1 MKFWFYAYLWIFT
14 FQWYLF
20 FVFQGL
26 TPSSLVS
33 IDVAKLF
40 RGIETLFPIV
50 IDSLYSGVQVVSP
63 QDVTNSLLNS
73 VYNTLELQVCC
84 KTFNEN

>member
-1 MKFWFYAYLWIFT
+1 MTFYFLVVF
-14 FQWYLF
+14 LNF

-63 QDVTNSLLNS
+63 QDVTNNLLNS

-84 KTFNEN
+84 LSTDVY

>member
-1 MKFWFYAYLWIFT
+1 MNFYFLVVF
-14 FQWYLF
+14 LNF

-63 QDVTNSLLNS
+63 QDVTNNLLNS

-84 KTFNEN
+84 LSTDVY